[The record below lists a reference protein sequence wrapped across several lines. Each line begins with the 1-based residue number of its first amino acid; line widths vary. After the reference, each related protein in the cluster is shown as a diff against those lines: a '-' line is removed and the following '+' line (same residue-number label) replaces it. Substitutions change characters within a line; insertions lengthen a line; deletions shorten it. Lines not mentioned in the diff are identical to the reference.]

1 MKSRSKL
8 CRRLFTCLTAFVV
21 AAGCISGIHA
31 FAQSN
36 VIYSDATEI
45 VAGEEARIPISISGN
60 TGLAGFG
67 LYITYDPDVITPVDT
82 DDSEGLIA
90 GKSVNTIGGSLKNIP
105 ENTVK
110 VIYASASDITED
122 GLLFDFICNVDP
134 EQVGTTTLTLDY
146 VAGDTINAEIE
157 EVALTCQEITLDIV
171 NNEYGAL
178 PALKL
183 QADSVIAGET
193 AEVSGFLSNAGELS
207 EAEITLTY
215 NEDNYDF
222 ADVAAAEGVSCTAGE
237 AAEGSVTFT
246 LTDIS
251 SAAADEPLF
260 TVTFKSSDTAYS
272 GEYTFE
278 ASASG
283 VVGADSIHIIG
294 CDAVISPSETS
305 DSAVIFSDDELSGS
319 FGEVLTVPVY
329 ISNNKGLCGYKL
341 ILEYDGTLITPSAVN
356 DSGLMGGNFGY
367 NIDNENQIIVLWN
380 NSLNSTD
387 NGHIFDIEFTVNTE
401 ETAVAEI
408 AVGYSQPDTFS
419 YDAAEGKD
427 IDASLVTETI
437 SVQLNPAETTATT
450 TTTTTTTDTTT
461 ETTTTTTVTETT
473 VSTTATTTS
482 ESTGTTEP
490 SATDTSESS
499 STTTT
504 ETTTTATETTV
515 TTSDTDFVGPTDTT
529 ASSTTTT
536 SATTTDTEPTADTVT
551 STTSSATDDTETT
564 EPTTSTTV
572 STTVTTETTVSTSDP
587 DLVGPTN
594 TTETTTTTSVTTT
607 SDTDTTETST
617 DTSTT
622 SATGTT
628 ETAPTETTVTT
639 VTSVSGTDD
648 TTSST
653 TASTTVTTSTASTTV
668 STTVSAEQP
677 ELMRGDANMDG
688 NVNLDDAVVVLKYY
702 SMKGA
707 SMDVTLLE
715 VNGLEADEALEAAL
729 FAAVDI
735 DGDGAIS
742 LTDASYILSY
752 YAYKAASL
760 DVTWEQLTG

>member
-8 CRRLFTCLTAFVV
+8 CRRIFTCFTAFVV

-82 DDSEGLIA
+82 DDSEGLVA

-146 VAGDTINAEIE
+146 VPGDTINADIE
-157 EVALTCQEITLDIV
+157 EVPLTCQEITLDIV
-171 NNEYGAL
+171 NNEYDAI
-178 PALKL
+178 PAVKL
-183 QADSVIAGET
+183 SADSVTAGEN

-207 EAEITLTY
+207 EAVITLTY

-222 ADVAAAEGVSCTAGE
+222 EKVTAADGASCTTGE
-237 AAEGSVTFT
+237 ASDGSVTFMV
-246 LTDIS
+246 TDIGS
-251 SAAADEPLF
+251 ISGDEPLF

-305 DSAVIFSDDELSGS
+305 DSAVIFSDEGLSADY
-319 FGEVLTVPVY
+319 GEALTVPVY

-356 DSGLMGGNFGY
+356 DSGLMDGNFGY

-380 NSLNSTD
+380 NSLNSYES
-387 NGHIFDIEFTVNTE
+387 GHIFDIEFTVNTE
-401 ETAVAEI
+401 ETTEAEI

-419 YDAAEGKD
+419 YDEAEGKD
-427 IDASLVTETI
+427 TDASLITEAI
-437 SVQLNPAETTATT
+437 IVQLNPAETTATT
-450 TTTTTTTDTTT
+450 TATSTTST
-461 ETTTTTTVTETT
+461 ETTTTTTASDTETT
-473 VSTTATTTS
+473 VSTTVTTTS
-482 ESTGTTEP
+482 ESTDTTE
-490 SATDTSESS
+490 SVTATTETSES
-499 STTTT
+499 T
-504 ETTTTATETTV
+504 ETTTTATETTTSE
-515 TTSDTDFVGPTDTT
+515 TTVSTKNTDFTGPTDTT

-536 SATTTDTEPTADTVT
+536 SATTTKTEPTSDTLT
-551 STTSSATDDTETT
+551 GSSTDDTETT
-564 EPTTSTTV
+564 A
-572 STTVTTETTVSTSDP
+572 STTVTTETTVSTSDS
-587 DLVGPTN
+587 DFVGPTN
-594 TTETTTTTSVTTT
+594 TTETSTTTSVTTT
-607 SDTDTTETST
+607 SDTGTGTTTTETGT
-617 DTSTT
+617 DVSTT

-639 VTSVSGTDD
+639 VTTGSGTDD
-648 TTSST
+648 TTSGT
-653 TASTTVTTSTASTTV
+653 TASTTVTTVTTV
-668 STTVSAEQP
+668 STTVSGEQP
-677 ELMRGDANMDG
+677 ELLRGDANMDG
-688 NVNLDDAVVVLKYY
+688 NVNLDDAVIVLTYY

-707 SMDVTLLE
+707 SMDVTLLG
-715 VNGLEADEALEAAL
+715 VNGLEDDDALEAAL

-735 DGDGAIS
+735 DSDGAIS
-742 LTDASYILSY
+742 LADASCILTY

>member
-8 CRRLFTCLTAFVV
+8 CRRIFTCFTAFVV

-67 LYITYDPDVITPVDT
+67 LYITYDPDVITPVGT
-82 DDSEGLIA
+82 DDSEGLVA

-146 VAGDTINAEIE
+146 VPGDTINADIE
-157 EVALTCQEITLDIV
+157 EVPLTCQEITLDIV
-171 NNEYGAL
+171 NNEYDAI
-178 PALKL
+178 PAVKL
-183 QADSVIAGET
+183 SADSVTAGEN

-207 EAEITLTY
+207 EAVITLTY

-222 ADVAAAEGVSCTAGE
+222 EKVTAADGASCTTGE
-237 AAEGSVTFT
+237 ASDGSVTFMV
-246 LTDIS
+246 TDIGS
-251 SAAADEPLF
+251 ISGDEPLF

-305 DSAVIFSDDELSGS
+305 DSAVIFSDEGLSADY
-319 FGEVLTVPVY
+319 GEALTVPVY

-356 DSGLMGGNFGY
+356 DSGLMDGNFGY

-380 NSLNSTD
+380 NSLNSYES
-387 NGHIFDIEFTVNTE
+387 GHIFDIEFTVNTE
-401 ETAVAEI
+401 ETTEAEI

-419 YDAAEGKD
+419 YDEAEGKD
-427 IDASLVTETI
+427 TDASLITEAI
-437 SVQLNPAETTATT
+437 IVQLNPAETTA

-461 ETTTTTTVTETT
+461 ETTTTTT
-473 VSTTATTTS
+473 TS
-482 ESTGTTEP
+482 ESAETTES
-490 SATDTSESS
+490 SATDTAEPT

-504 ETTTTATETTV
+504 VTTTTATETTV
-515 TTSDTDFVGPTDTT
+515 STSDTDFVGPTDTT

-536 SATTTDTEPTADTVT
+536 SVTTTDTEPTTDTVT
-551 STTSSATDDTETT
+551 STTSSSTGDTETT
-564 EPTTSTTV
+564 ESTTGTTA
-572 STTVTTETTVSTSDP
+572 STTVTTETTVSTSDS
-587 DLVGPTN
+587 DFVGPTN
-594 TTETTTTTSVTTT
+594 TTETSTTTSVTTT
-607 SDTDTTETST
+607 SDTGTGTTTTETGT
-617 DTSTT
+617 DVSTT

-639 VTSVSGTDD
+639 VTTGSGTDD
-648 TTSST
+648 TTSGT
-653 TASTTVTTSTASTTV
+653 TASTTVTTATTV
-668 STTVSAEQP
+668 STTVSGEQP
-677 ELMRGDANMDG
+677 ELLRGDANMDG
-688 NVNLDDAVVVLKYY
+688 NVNLDDAVIVLTYY

-707 SMDVTLLE
+707 SMDVTLLGI
-715 VNGLEADEALEAAL
+715 NGLEDDEALEAAL

-735 DGDGAIS
+735 DSDGAIS
-742 LTDASYILSY
+742 LADASYILTY